1 MESMTT
7 LRGRI
12 PSVLLAALVLALSR
26 LHSTGAVDCLF
37 YSQLLCQGTG
47 VGCYGLA
54 ENVCCGLPA
63 ALWRRS
69 LRVQNSNS
77 CKSTTLYT
85 GGFCTTEYFS
95 SDGTF
100 CASGFRFTGG
110 RWNRICRRRQLLAD
124 VSNDEQQACTDDSSG
139 CKNVMDPN
147 AIVYNSGEGN
157 WMLIK
162 DNAMGLYEQLTNVPD
177 SEKVAWLTAQG
188 ATYTSKT
195 EEKMINVA
203 N

>member
-54 ENVCCGLPA
+54 EN
-63 ALWRRS
+63 
-69 LRVQNSNS
+69 
-77 CKSTTLYT
+77 
-85 GGFCTTEYFS
+85 
-95 SDGTF
+95 
-100 CASGFRFTGG
+100 
-110 RWNRICRRRQLLAD
+110 LLAD

>member
-1 MESMTT
+1 MDGMTN

-12 PSVLLAALVLALSR
+12 PSVLLAALVLVLSR
-26 LHSTGAVDCLF
+26 LQSTGAVDCLF
-37 YSQLLCQGTG
+37 YTLANCQGTA
-47 VGCYGLA
+47 VGCFGLA
-54 ENVCCGLPA
+54 EGGCCGFPA
-63 ALWRRS
+63 SQWKLS
-69 LRVQNSNS
+69 
-77 CKSTTLYT
+77 
-85 GGFCTTEYFS
+85 
-95 SDGTF
+95 
-100 CASGFRFTGG
+100 
-110 RWNRICRRRQLLAD
+110 LLAD
-124 VSNDEQQACTDDSSG
+124 VSDDEQQACTDGSSG

-195 EEKMINVA
+195 EEKMINAA